1 MNKYQL
7 PVASWVESFTDW
19 LTSTFAGLF
28 SFLQTIGQSVI
39 KHYCLTNSRTTTCAD
54 CAINDCCFLYF

>member
-19 LTSTFAGLF
+19 LTSTFAGYSAF
-28 SFLQTIGQSVI
+28 TNNWSKCNGQ
-39 KHYCLTNSRTTTCAD
+39 HYCLTNNRTTTCAD